1 MIKLSDEQLKTRL
14 PQLVRHERKIMA
26 AVLEHIAEVD
36 RRRSYINWGHASLFD
51 YLTRELKYSESAANR
66 RMSAARALRK
76 NPEILAEVEN
86 GNLNLSQITMAQ
98 ACIRLEEKATGH
110 RIDEAQRKEIFDSL
124 KTLNQAETQRM
135 LDTKLPAHEPV
146 IPVLEKH
153 KRDASVEVTLRIP
166 AELYEKLKLV
176 KDLYSH
182 IAPGAGWLALLDLM
196 AIDVREKRDPRVRA
210 LRKSRR
216 SA

>member
-14 PQLVRHERKIMA
+14 PQLVQHERKVMA
-26 AVLEHIAEVD
+26 MVLEHIAEVD
-36 RRRSYINWGHASLFD
+36 RRQLYFGWGHASLYE

-76 NPEILAEVEN
+76 NPEILAEVQN

-98 ACIRLEEKATGH
+98 ACIRQEEKAIGQ
-110 RIDEAQRKEIFDSL
+110 RIDDVQRKEIFDSL
-124 KTLNQAETQRM
+124 KNLNRAQTQM
-135 LDTKLPAHEPV
+135 VLDEKLPTHEPV
-146 IPVLEKH
+146 VPVFEKH
-153 KRDASVEVTLRIP
+153 KRDESVEVTLRIP
-166 AELYEKLKLV
+166 KELYTKLKEV

-196 AIDVREKRDPRVRA
+196 ANDVKQKRDPRVRA
-210 LRKSRR
+210 LKNLRR
-216 SA
+216 TA